1 MNSDKD
7 SRGLG
12 TQQRRVVDLLLQ
24 VCDNAE
30 IASQLKMARRTVLE

>member
-12 TQQRRVVDLLLQ
+12 PQQRRVVDLLLQ
-24 VCDNAE
+24 VCDTAD
-30 IASQLKMARRTVLE
+30 IASQLKMARRTLLE